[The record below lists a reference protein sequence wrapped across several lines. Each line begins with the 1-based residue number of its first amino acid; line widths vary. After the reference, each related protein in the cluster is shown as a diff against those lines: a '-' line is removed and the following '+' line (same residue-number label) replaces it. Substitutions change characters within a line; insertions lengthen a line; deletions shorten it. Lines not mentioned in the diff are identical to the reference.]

1 MGGSELM
8 KRLVLL
14 GFLLA
19 VTAVPC
25 RGGGMDDFIAAG
37 GRWDAGNREDAL
49 DLYQKAI
56 ASGELSDADMLDAH
70 YNSAVLYY
78 MLQELKPA
86 MLEIDR
92 VLETSPDHISAIG
105 LRASVWM
112 AVGKKYGVYTGDN
125 ALADWERVLELD
137 PADATTYNDR
147 AMFYVEKNEYAKAI
161 DDLEKFLAL
170 EPDNPDHRY
179 LLEQLKG
186 SLAKQGDTA
195 AEQ

>member
-1 MGGSELM
+1 
-8 KRLVLL
+8 
-14 GFLLA
+14 
-19 VTAVPC
+19 
-25 RGGGMDDFIAAG
+25 
-37 GRWDAGNREDAL
+37 
-49 DLYQKAI
+49 
-56 ASGELSDADMLDAH
+56 
-70 YNSAVLYY
+70 
-78 MLQELKPA
+78 
-86 MLEIDR
+86 
-92 VLETSPDHISAIG
+92 
-105 LRASVWM
+105 M